1 MIRKTRLLLIS
12 LVAIILFA
20 LVCVY
25 IFYFYESDGTSIE
38 LDEFQNMAINATC
51 SDIANKLFV
60 IDNQLVFWIVEGNC
74 PDASYSYTLF
84 GNNPDEILCKKFDSI
99 AGPQEQCFNESYQ
112 DIFQIMIDN
121 IYSDDLGLDPNHKI
135 TEIEI

>member
-99 AGPQEQCFNESYQ
+99 AGPQEQCFDESYQ
-112 DIFQIMIDN
+112 EIFQIISNNKDAE
-121 IYSDDLGLDPNHKI
+121 DLGLNKNHKI